1 MEDMKVVYKPEGSQH
16 PLAIDAIFIIKILA
30 AVRGPSVSSQ
40 AFGAQSSEEAFI
52 SSFWRGGPEKTGLS
66 PGASPSFSTRV
77 LPRLPGAPGAQAG
90 VTQVCAL
97 CWMPQVPT
105 GSSALSCRHP
115 RGLEPDH
122 RVLELIQFGK
132 NIFCL

>member
-77 LPRLPGAPGAQAG
+77 LSPPPRGGPRCSGRCNTGMCLVLDAPGPHG
-90 VTQVCAL
+90 VFCPELQT
-97 CWMPQVPT
+97 PT
-105 GSSALSCRHP
+105 GA
-115 RGLEPDH
+115 GA
-122 RVLELIQFGK
+122 
-132 NIFCL
+132 